1 VRWQDIFRR
10 EIAYHF
16 FKLIAVY
23 IIGLAL
29 FLVLCALFLIT
40 SLLVP
45 WRCQCNY
52 KLIRIVIQKVRIK
65 KKDPENLFMLLRGVI
80 SNIAYVFLD
89 FGLLIAIL
97 LYALTSVLVFWR
109 IYRSYS
115 WYRDNLERIKAS
127 LYRRQNY
134 DLFVDSDQAEGD
146 AVEVK
151 PISQFEV
158 ILLLL
163 YQALIE
169 NLILYMF
176 LDILTLCLII
186 PNFIGF
192 WRLPS
197 LWAHRAGL
205 R

>member
-1 VRWQDIFRR
+1 
-10 EIAYHF
+10 
-16 FKLIAVY
+16 
-23 IIGLAL
+23 
-29 FLVLCALFLIT
+29 
-40 SLLVP
+40 
-45 WRCQCNY
+45 
-52 KLIRIVIQKVRIK
+52 VIQKVRIK
-65 KKDPENLFMLLRGVI
+65 KKDPENILMLVRGI
-80 SNIAYVFLD
+80 GSNIAYFFLD
-89 FGLLIAIL
+89 FGLLISIL

-109 IYRSYS
+109 INRSYS
-115 WYRDNLERIKAS
+115 WYKENLERIKAS

-151 PISQFEV
+151 PLSQFDV

-163 YQALIE
+163 YQAVIE

-176 LDILTLCLII
+176 LDILTLCLIL

-197 LWAHRAGL
+197 LWTHRAGL

>member
-1 VRWQDIFRR
+1 
-10 EIAYHF
+10 
-16 FKLIAVY
+16 
-23 IIGLAL
+23 
-29 FLVLCALFLIT
+29 
-40 SLLVP
+40 
-45 WRCQCNY
+45 
-52 KLIRIVIQKVRIK
+52 
-65 KKDPENLFMLLRGVI
+65 
-80 SNIAYVFLD
+80 
-89 FGLLIAIL
+89 
-97 LYALTSVLVFWR
+97 
-109 IYRSYS
+109 
-115 WYRDNLERIKAS
+115 
-127 LYRRQNY
+127 
-134 DLFVDSDQAEGD
+134 
-146 AVEVK
+146 VK

-192 WRLPS
+192 WRLTS